1 MNKVGIFYGSTT
13 GDTETIAMSLASEL
27 KDYDV
32 DVYNVDSAAKE
43 DVEAYDNL
51 ILASSTWGLG
61 ELQSDWIDFIEELK
75 EVDLTKKK
83 LAFVGTGDQDMYA
96 DTFVDA
102 IGIIYEELEDSGA
115 EVVGHYPTETYDFS
129 DSRAVVDEKLIG
141 LAIDNT
147 NQSELT
153 EARIKEWCQDLF

>member
-102 IGIIYEELEDSGA
+102 IGIIYEELQDSGA
-115 EVVGHYPTETYDFS
+115 EFVGHYPTETYDFS

-147 NQSELT
+147 NQSDLT

>member
-1 MNKVGIFYGSTT
+1 MSKVGIFYGSTT

-115 EVVGHYPTETYDFS
+115 EFVGHYPTETYDFS

>member
-115 EVVGHYPTETYDFS
+115 EFVGHYPTETYDFS

>member
-1 MNKVGIFYGSTT
+1 MDKVGIFYGSTT
-13 GDTETIAMSLASEL
+13 GDTETIAMSLASQL

-32 DVYNVDSAAKE
+32 DVYNVNSAAKE

-75 EVDLTKKK
+75 EVDLKNKKIA
-83 LAFVGTGDQDMYA
+83 LVGTGDQDMYA

-102 IGIIYEELEDSGA
+102 IGIIYEELKASKA
-115 EVVGHYPTETYDFS
+115 EFVGHYPSDTYDFS
-129 DSRAVVDEKLIG
+129 DSRALVDEKLIG

-147 NQSELT
+147 NQSDLT
-153 EARIKEWCQDLF
+153 ETRIKEWCQGLF

>member
-61 ELQSDWIDFIEELK
+61 ELQSDWVDFIEELK

-102 IGIIYEELEDSGA
+102 IGIIYEELQDSGA
-115 EVVGHYPTETYDFS
+115 EFVGHYPTETYDFS

-147 NQSELT
+147 NQSDLT

>member
-61 ELQSDWIDFIEELK
+61 ELQSDWVDFIEELK

-115 EVVGHYPTETYDFS
+115 EFVGHYPTETYDFS

-147 NQSELT
+147 NQSDLT